1 MSEQR
6 RGQGQRK
13 GTHPRQ
19 SGDFDIL
26 LRVKGTL
33 DRNGV
38 LNWDRRVP
46 VTEWEGVATDPEE
59 KVLRVIG
66 LNLTWQVLAGR
77 IPAELA
83 RLSALHWLELDGNQ
97 LTGLIPRR

>member
-6 RGQGQRK
+6 RGQGKRK

-19 SGDFDIL
+19 SGDFSIL
-26 LRVKGTL
+26 LKVKDTL
-33 DRNGV
+33 DKDGV

-46 VTEWEGVATDPEE
+46 VSEWAGVATDPEE

-66 LNLTWQVLAGR
+66 LNLTWLMLAGR

-83 RLSALHWLELDGNQ
+83 RLS
-97 LTGLIPRR
+97 